1 MYQAP
6 HQRDRMAQPP
16 TKPQQAGP
24 RRPNHHS
31 HNQENSIRERPGG
44 ARALS
49 KTPRKPH
56 CQDWEQGDPDVMKS
70 LPRQPKQRKP
80 LQDMDPN
87 VEQRSTP
94 RGPREQR
101 SSGGNVST
109 ESVQTQQEVDLFTM
123 IDDHLAWNM
132 SASDLTHHNPDPP
145 RPSSSGTLFVDFG
158 FNGEMEVSYRNGVNK
173 KLPTPPVP
181 SKILAP
187 SKLTSARQTVEINI
201 KKEVQPKSQRDETKQ
216 PEAKP
221 LPPRPSHS
229 SRHYSVISSG
239 TEHSERIDPFQAP
252 THPPLNRPLPPLPRL
267 NPLNP
272 QTRKSYPP
280 QVHATSRSV
289 STTKAAAA
297 HHSSPALSAAT
308 TDSYHTASS
317 SQGRSG
323 GGDDEGEGVYTVIE
337 PQGMTA
343 EYHSIG
349 STTSFSASVHP
360 PRPAS
365 RPAAR
370 TNEHLDVPASTSKA
384 STPHSQTA
392 SFHSSST
399 SVPLKRLDTNK
410 PLPPLPPTSHDFA
423 YRDSC
428 CQVPVAPF
436 KKEKKRRKVLV
447 FVKKVLHKM
456 GDLAEFDQHQYQY
469 ERTEKCG
476 KAQVEQRYFA

>member
-1 MYQAP
+1 MYQVP

-24 RRPNHHS
+24 CWPNHHS

-56 CQDWEQGDPDVMKS
+56 RQDWEQGNADLMKS

-132 SASDLTHHNPDPP
+132 SASDLIHHIPTPP

-181 SKILAP
+181 SKIPAP
-187 SKLTSARQTVEINI
+187 SKPTSARQTVEINV
-201 KKEVQPKSQRDETKQ
+201 KKDVQPKSQHDETKQ
-216 PEAKP
+216 PKAKP
-221 LPPRPSHS
+221 LPPRLSHS
-229 SRHYSVISSG
+229 SRHDSVMSSG
-239 TEHSERIDPFQAP
+239 AEHSEHIDPFQAP
-252 THPPLNRPLPPLPRL
+252 THPPPTRPLPPLPSQ

-272 QTRKSYPP
+272 QSRKSYPP

-289 STTKAAAA
+289 STTKTA

-323 GGDDEGEGVYTVIE
+323 DGDDEGGDVYTVIE
-337 PQGMTA
+337 PKGMTA
-343 EYHSIG
+343 EYHSNG
-349 STTSFSASVHP
+349 STTSFSASMHP
-360 PRPAS
+360 PCPES
-365 RPAAR
+365 RPTAR
-370 TNEHLDVPASTSKA
+370 TNEHLDIPASTSKA
-384 STPHSQTA
+384 STHHSPTA

-399 SVPLKRLDTNK
+399 SVLLKRLDTNK
-410 PLPPLPPTSHDFA
+410 PLPSLPPTYRDFA
-423 YRDSC
+423 YSNSR
-428 CQVPVAPF
+428 CQVPNAPF
-436 KKEKKRRKVLV
+436 KKEKKRRKVLM

-456 GDLAEFDQHQYQY
+456 GDLVEDFNQHKHQY

-476 KAQVEQRYFA
+476 KA